1 MKVYHV
7 FCLSWMLLFSQ
18 TDGHQWCVFVLRV
31 LGDVC
36 SPDVIKPN
44 HSSCLECFIQ
54 DVCVGWWWWWWGEGG
69 IWADGLNKRLNTR
82 VSHYC
87 LTPPPHT
94 HHTLIHLNE
103 PTETKRDVRLL
114 VTWSTDL
121 RSVREAIS
129 PHRCLARSLSSLKRA
144 VMCRDIDVNRRLTS
158 DPQLLGLPALTGHA
172 RWRRSYPSR
181 SEVGS
186 RVRST
191 SVIPVD
197 SDDIQRE
204 RERERGEGER
214 VWMRVCFW
222 AIWFGA

>member
-7 FCLSWMLLFSQ
+7 LRLSWMLFSQ
-18 TDGHQWCVFVLRV
+18 TDGHQWCCVFVLRV

-54 DVCVGWWWWWWGEGG
+54 DVCVWWGEGG
-69 IWADGLNKRLNTR
+69 IRADGLNKRLNTW
-82 VSHYC
+82 S
-87 LTPPPHT
+87 LTLLSNTPPTHT

-103 PTETKRDVRLL
+103 PPETKRDVTLPM
-114 VTWSTDL
+114 TWSTDL
-121 RSVREAIS
+121 RSVQEVIS
-129 PHRCLARSLSSLKRA
+129 PHRCLTRSLSSLIRA
-144 VMCRDIDVNRRLTS
+144 VVSWHRCKQEIDLW
-158 DPQLLGLPALTGHA
+158 PPAAGVTCPHGS
-172 RWRRSYPSR
+172 RSYPSR
-181 SEVGS
+181 SEFGS

-204 RERERGEGER
+204 RGGEVSGGR
-214 VWMRVCFW
+214 LCFW
-222 AIWFGA
+222 AIWLGA